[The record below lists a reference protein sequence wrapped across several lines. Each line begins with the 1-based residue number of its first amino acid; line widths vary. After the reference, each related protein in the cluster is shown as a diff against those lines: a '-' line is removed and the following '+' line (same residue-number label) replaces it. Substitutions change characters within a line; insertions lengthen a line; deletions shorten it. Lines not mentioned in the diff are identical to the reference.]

1 MNHIHEECGVFGIYN
16 KAQADLALMMEQY
29 DLAQK
34 DLQGLT
40 DELNAKQG
48 ELEAYAIQISKQE
61 DDIKSQE
68 KLIEDQK
75 AYLAAANNEIVT
87 LRSQMTTVAA
97 LRLSVLKQIT
107 DSLVDIIGDASKVSI
122 GDNGNIVLSES
133 LLQRQLG
140 DGFSK
145 LNDEGQMKA
154 VDYVRD
160 LTELE
165 RYTDRT
171 KNEASDA
178 AGA

>member
-1 MNHIHEECGVFGIYN
+1 MSEDLVFSARLRRIMKSRGITQIMLCELTGLSS
-16 KAQADLALMMEQY
+16 AQA
-29 DLAQK
+29 
-34 DLQGLT
+34 
-40 DELNAKQG
+40 N
-48 ELEAYAIQISKQE
+48 
-61 DDIKSQE
+61 
-68 KLIEDQK
+68 
-75 AYLAAANNEIVT
+75 YLAT
-87 LRSQMTTVAA
+87 GKTKDPKLSTVCKIAVA
-97 LRLSVLKQIT
+97 LDVSLDYLGG
-107 DSLVDIIGDASKVSI
+107 LVDEPRPIERDE
-122 GDNGNIVLSES
+122 NGNIVLSES

-165 RYTDRT
+165 RYTDRA